1 MRMICDRC
9 GNDDAE
15 RIGLMTEPVERDGKL
30 IGWELVGWR
39 CLCCGLTVR
48 DNALD
53 ALPDEARRAKRRAMT
68 ETQLDAAVSTV
79 CRGRAA

>member
-15 RIGLMTEPVERDGKL
+15 RIGLMTEPVERDGKV

-39 CLCCGLTVR
+39 CLCCGMAVR
-48 DNALD
+48 DRGLD
-53 ALPDEARRAKRRAMT
+53 TLPGEVKQAKRRAMT
-68 ETQLDAAVSTV
+68 ETQLDAAVSTML
-79 CRGRAA
+79 RGRAA